1 MSSNKGNNNSRKG
14 NNKQKTTNSRNFASK
29 TQECSN
35 GDNCKFFKQGRC
47 TFLHTCP
54 NNETCRNTA
63 SNCPYDHP
71 EIRVCHNRNGNEHS
85 HTYSNSNTTPVVN
98 ETEKKVECSKGD
110 DCKFFKQG
118 RCTFLHTCPNNR
130 TCRNTESNCK
140 YDHPPIKMCH
150 FGYECHGRRSGNCP
164 FEHPEEP
171 TANDD
176 SRDETEPEKKVTL
189 SRENLPSAP
198 GEFISETPVR
208 EFKSTEQIK
217 EEKKAAK
224 LLAKENI
231 EATKL
236 AKKKEIRRN
245 REEIKRILD
254 FQESTKIFEFKEVED
269 EGDNQITEIP
279 ATQRKTTQV
288 VIPKQQ
294 IQRKEVEI
302 PRELKKYFGTKVTLD
317 KLPKVQR
324 VSRGY
329 YLVKKSSKI
338 YVSLDKYTW
347 YNYITP
353 ILKM

>member
-85 HTYSNSNTTPVVN
+85 HTSANSNTTSVV
-98 ETEKKVECSKGD
+98 TEKKVECSKGD

-302 PRELKKYFGTKVTLD
+302 PRELKKYLYNFCTFLK
-317 KLPKVQR
+317 
-324 VSRGY
+324 
-329 YLVKKSSKI
+329 YLI
-338 YVSLDKYTW
+338 YLYPVV
-347 YNYITP
+347 NR
-353 ILKM
+353 